1 MKYSRISF
9 AESMPTSA
17 SNNFHCLIAS
27 NGTSVMGNNNCL
39 PSRFLPL
46 ARIGNFGFDPVT
58 AHAVLGEDQQ
68 QLVMQADGLV
78 DLLVQLA
85 AALHFLRRKPA
96 AHTLGLQVSMEPLGK
111 LLVFGRIAD
120 EAGVELNGPS
130 HHRADVGD
138 ELVGNAAATQKR
150 LGNLAARLVDGVNAN
165 GRRSEV
171 VNSLETLS

>member
-85 AALHFLRRKPA
+85 ASLHFLGCEPA
-96 AHTLGLQVSMEPLGK
+96 AHAFGLQVSMEPLGK
-111 LLVFGRIAD
+111 LLVLGRVAD
-120 EAGVELNGPS
+120 KAGGITNRCARPQFRNAVENRCEVS
-130 HHRADVGD
+130 RAQIG
-138 ELVGNAAATQKR
+138 LV
-150 LGNLAARLVDGVNAN
+150 
-165 GRRSEV
+165 
-171 VNSLETLS
+171 